1 MNTWIKTDYCQLLIV
16 FTCTCF
22 FLSSGLGRF
31 SQAEEYL
38 AQAQWTVLK
47 TPECT
52 DDIKSKLFR
61 NLGLLYAAQGNYPDA
76 LSQLADDVSPY
87 FFLVNQ
93 FWKDIWHLPFEI
105 LGLLLSLI
113 YKIIQIAV
121 FDIKTFHLSNF
132 AMAPCFWLPPFSLFW
147 LQNIKHWSL
156 ISLHFSRFPPF

>member
-1 MNTWIKTDYCQLLIV
+1 MIV
-16 FTCTCF
+16 FTWTSF
-22 FLSSGLGRF
+22 FLSAGLGRL

-87 FFLVNQ
+87 
-93 FWKDIWHLPFEI
+93 
-105 LGLLLSLI
+105 
-113 YKIIQIAV
+113 
-121 FDIKTFHLSNF
+121 
-132 AMAPCFWLPPFSLFW
+132 SLF
-147 LQNIKHWSL
+147 LSKSILKRHL
-156 ISLHFSRFPPF
+156 TFAF